1 MKPTIDALQRFR
13 ECRDLAMVAPE
24 LTEDDRKAQAQ
35 RVAEQAARDDA
46 ARAGSP
52 QLPLAVGG
60 EHS

>member
-1 MKPTIDALQRFR
+1 MRPTIDALQRFR

-24 LTEDDRKAQAQ
+24 LTDDDRKAQAQ

-52 QLPLAVGG
+52 QLPLGAA
-60 EHS
+60 E